1 MSDGDGRDGDDDLRI
16 RVARDSEADVI
27 RHLLDAA
34 MLTVPADLAD
44 RVAAGDA
51 LVAVDG
57 GDGDDHGGDG
67 DDHGGDGDVVGALV
81 LDGSH
86 VESIAVRTSRR
97 AEGVG
102 RALVATAAERT
113 AAPLT
118 ATFRRQV
125 RPFYEALGFEVT
137 PCGDDH
143 GRFRGRL
150 TD

>member
-1 MSDGDGRDGDDDLRI
+1 MSDGDDRGADDGPRI
-16 RVARDSEADVI
+16 RPARDSEADAI

-34 MLTVPADLAD
+34 MLTVPADLAE
-44 RVAAGDA
+44 RVAARDA
-51 LVAVDG
+51 LVAVD
-57 GDGDDHGGDG
+57 GGDG

-86 VESIAVRTSRR
+86 VESIAVRKSRR

-102 RALVATAAERT
+102 RALVAAAVERT
-113 AAPLT
+113 DAPLT

-125 RPFYEALGFEVT
+125 RPFYEALGFVIEE
-137 PCGDDH
+137 CSDDR